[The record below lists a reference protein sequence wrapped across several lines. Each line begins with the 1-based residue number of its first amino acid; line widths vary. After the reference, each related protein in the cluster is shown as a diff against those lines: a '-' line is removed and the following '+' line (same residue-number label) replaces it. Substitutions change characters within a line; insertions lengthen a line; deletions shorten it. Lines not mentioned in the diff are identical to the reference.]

1 MEGVITHEL
10 AELSGPE
17 DAVGCVPP
25 LEPPGVPEWLRV
37 CPVRDEVSPAMLP
50 EVTDMAAAKV

>member
-17 DAVGCVPP
+17 GCVPP
-25 LEPPGVPEWLRV
+25 LEPPGVPEWLSV
-37 CPVRDEVSPAMLP
+37 GPVRDDVSPAMLP
-50 EVTDMAAAKV
+50 EVADMAAAKGCR